1 MRLKRKCSTLIA
13 LLLILAGCV
22 LRFAMPG
29 HDYLG
34 YLLWGVAVLVF
45 LFPRLP
51 HVGRAVLGVL
61 VCAGL
66 IVFTIFEIPVVRD
79 AHTDTDAHPDTIVVL
94 GAGVNGSTP
103 SLSMCNRLDAALAY
117 LNANPAA
124 TVIVSGGQG
133 PGEDITEAKAMA
145 DYLTAH
151 GIDSA
156 RIVQEDRSRTTRE
169 NLENS
174 FAILRARGGD
184 PADGVGIVTS
194 EYHLYRA
201 KRRALIPPASPPRL
215 LCRPC
220 ASITSSARPSPPRT
234 CSWPARSTERSPMEK
249 VNVYDWDKTI
259 FPVDSTVAFVRW
271 CLRRHPGVIW
281 PLLRA
286 LALLPGYWLGKIS
299 KTAVKERMYGFLR
312 RVPDVDAELE
322 AFWAKNFPRVNAWYL
337 AQQRPDDIII
347 SASPE
352 FLVRIPAQKLGVRLL
367 ASRVDKHTGRTDGEN
382 CHGAEKVRR
391 LHEAYPEVQIAEFY
405 SDSRSDSP
413 LAELAEHAYLVHG
426 QERTPW

>member
-1 MRLKRKCSTLIA
+1 MKHKTSLIA
-13 LLLILAGCV
+13 AIVLVIAGCV

-29 HDYLG
+29 HDFLG
-34 YLLWGVAVLVF
+34 YTLWGIAVLVF
-45 LFPRLP
+45 LFPRL
-51 HVGRAVLGVL
+51 HRVGRIVLGVL
-61 VCAGL
+61 VCAGV
-66 IVFTIFEIPVVRD
+66 IVFAGFEIPVVRD
-79 AHTDTDAHPDTIVVL
+79 ARTDTDAHPDAIIVL

-117 LNANPAA
+117 LGANPDALA
-124 TVIVSGGQG
+124 VVSGGQG
-133 PGEDITEAKAMA
+133 EGEDITEAKAMA

-156 RIVQEDRSRTTRE
+156 RIVQEDQSRTTRE

-174 FAILRARGGD
+174 FAILRARGYD
-184 PADGVGIVTS
+184 PANGVGIVTS

-201 KRRALIPPASPPRL
+201 KRMVRALGAEP
-215 LCRPC
+215 
-220 ASITSSARPSPPRT
+220 
-234 CSWPARSTERSPMEK
+234 
-249 VNVYDWDKTI
+249 VGNVYDWDKTI

-271 CLRRHPGVIW
+271 CLRRHPGVI
-281 PLLRA
+281 RA
-286 LALLPGYWLGKIS
+286 LLGTLVLLPGYWLGKVS
-299 KTAVKERMYGFLR
+299 KTAIKERMYGFLR
-312 RVPDVDAELE
+312 RVPDVNAELE
-322 AFWAKNFPRVNAWYL
+322 AFWAQNFARVNPWYL

-367 ASRVDKHTGRTDGEN
+367 ASRVDKHTGKTDGEN

-391 LHEAYPEVQIAEFY
+391 LHEAYPDVEIAEFY

-426 QERTPW
+426 QTRTPW

>member
-29 HDYLG
+29 HDLLG
-34 YLLWGVAVLVF
+34 YTLWGIAVLVF
-45 LFPRLP
+45 LFPRL
-51 HVGRAVLGVL
+51 HRVGRTVLGVL

-79 AHTDTDAHPDTIVVL
+79 AHTDTDAHPDTIIVL

-201 KRRALIPPASPPRL
+201 KRMARSRHRRRNHSAVHAHQLLHPRGRRRRVYAAGRHALLRGALWKKS
-215 LCRPC
+215 
-220 ASITSSARPSPPRT
+220 TYTTGTRPS
-234 CSWPARSTERSPMEK
+234 SP
-249 VNVYDWDKTI
+249 
-259 FPVDSTVAFVRW
+259 
-271 CLRRHPGVIW
+271 
-281 PLLRA
+281 
-286 LALLPGYWLGKIS
+286 
-299 KTAVKERMYGFLR
+299 
-312 RVPDVDAELE
+312 
-322 AFWAKNFPRVNAWYL
+322 
-337 AQQRPDDIII
+337 
-347 SASPE
+347 
-352 FLVRIPAQKLGVRLL
+352 
-367 ASRVDKHTGRTDGEN
+367 
-382 CHGAEKVRR
+382 
-391 LHEAYPEVQIAEFY
+391 
-405 SDSRSDSP
+405 
-413 LAELAEHAYLVHG
+413 
-426 QERTPW
+426 

>member
-1 MRLKRKCSTLIA
+1 MKHKGSW
-13 LLLILAGCV
+13 ILAIVLVIAGCV

-29 HDYLG
+29 HDFLG
-34 YLLWGVAVLVF
+34 YTLLGIAVLV
-45 LFPRLP
+45 LLWARL
-51 HVGRAVLGVL
+51 HRVGRTVLSVL

-79 AHTDTDAHPDTIVVL
+79 AHTDTDAHPDAIIVL

-201 KRRALIPPASPPRL
+201 KRM
-215 LCRPC
+215 
-220 ASITSSARPSPPRT
+220 
-234 CSWPARSTERSPMEK
+234 ARSLGADPAGIAAETTL
-249 VNVYDWDKTI
+249 KT
-259 FPVDSTVAFVRW
+259 
-271 CLRRHPGVIW
+271 
-281 PLLRA
+281 
-286 LALLPGYWLGKIS
+286 
-299 KTAVKERMYGFLR
+299 M
-312 RVPDVDAELE
+312 
-322 AFWAKNFPRVNAWYL
+322 RVNYFIREAVAAAYMQL
-337 AQQRPDDIII
+337 AGT
-347 SASPE
+347 
-352 FLVRIPAQKLGVRLL
+352 L
-367 ASRVDKHTGRTDGEN
+367 
-382 CHGAEKVRR
+382 
-391 LHEAYPEVQIAEFY
+391 Y
-405 SDSRSDSP
+405 
-413 LAELAEHAYLVHG
+413 
-426 QERTPW
+426 

>member
-51 HVGRAVLGVL
+51 RVGRTVLGVL

-79 AHTDTDAHPDTIVVL
+79 AHTDTDAHPGTIIVL

-201 KRRALIPPASPPRL
+201 KRM
-215 LCRPC
+215 
-220 ASITSSARPSPPRT
+220 
-234 CSWPARSTERSPMEK
+234 ARSLGADPAGIAAETTLPSMRINYFIREA
-249 VNVYDWDKTI
+249 
-259 FPVDSTVAFVRW
+259 VA
-271 CLRRHPGVIW
+271 
-281 PLLRA
+281 A
-286 LALLPGYWLGKIS
+286 AYMQLAGTLY
-299 KTAVKERMYGFLR
+299 
-312 RVPDVDAELE
+312 
-322 AFWAKNFPRVNAWYL
+322 
-337 AQQRPDDIII
+337 
-347 SASPE
+347 
-352 FLVRIPAQKLGVRLL
+352 
-367 ASRVDKHTGRTDGEN
+367 
-382 CHGAEKVRR
+382 
-391 LHEAYPEVQIAEFY
+391 
-405 SDSRSDSP
+405 
-413 LAELAEHAYLVHG
+413 
-426 QERTPW
+426 

>member
-1 MRLKRKCSTLIA
+1 MRLKRKSSTLIA

-34 YLLWGVAVLVF
+34 YVLWGIAVLVF
-45 LFPRLP
+45 LFPRL
-51 HVGRAVLGVL
+51 HRVGRTVLGVL

-79 AHTDTDAHPDTIVVL
+79 AHTDTDAHPGTIIVL

-103 SLSMCNRLDAALAY
+103 SLSMCNRLAA
-117 LNANPAA
+117 NANPAA

-194 EYHLYRA
+194 EYHLHRA
-201 KRRALIPPASPPRL
+201 KRM
-215 LCRPC
+215 
-220 ASITSSARPSPPRT
+220 
-234 CSWPARSTERSPMEK
+234 ARSLGADPAGIAAETTLMTMRINYFIREA
-249 VNVYDWDKTI
+249 
-259 FPVDSTVAFVRW
+259 VA
-271 CLRRHPGVIW
+271 
-281 PLLRA
+281 A
-286 LALLPGYWLGKIS
+286 AYMQLAGTLY
-299 KTAVKERMYGFLR
+299 
-312 RVPDVDAELE
+312 
-322 AFWAKNFPRVNAWYL
+322 
-337 AQQRPDDIII
+337 
-347 SASPE
+347 
-352 FLVRIPAQKLGVRLL
+352 
-367 ASRVDKHTGRTDGEN
+367 
-382 CHGAEKVRR
+382 
-391 LHEAYPEVQIAEFY
+391 
-405 SDSRSDSP
+405 
-413 LAELAEHAYLVHG
+413 
-426 QERTPW
+426 